1 MGEEMQHISNGMKKH
16 NIAWIGLSLVLMI
29 VLVGA
34 GCQRRPADDTDNTA
48 NTVVNN
54 TTDNSTVNNISNTVT
69 PPTNTI
75 PPSGLPTD
83 PLAILT
89 DLKQEFKDANE
100 AISSLVIYGEQKTDL
115 VLTIVSSKFINTLSD
130 SGLDTNWFIYTSPS
144 DVSNFYLVN
153 MPRPRATKP
162 YKRIIMPKTDFAFD
176 FDVLAIPLEQW
187 KKSYVDA
194 LVKAEE
200 LGGAKFR
207 SEHKTFEVSTILAYP
222 AAGNQQLSWSVTY
235 KATDGTAALLKV
247 QVNAT
252 SGEGVVVQ

>member
-1 MGEEMQHISNGMKKH
+1 MQSISNGMKKQS
-16 NIAWIGLSLVLMI
+16 IAWVGLSLVLML
-29 VLVGA
+29 VLIGA
-34 GCQRRPADDTDNTA
+34 GCQRRPVDNTDNTIIDNTIDNSVSNEIA
-48 NTVVNN
+48 NTV
-54 TTDNSTVNNISNTVT
+54 I

-83 PLAILT
+83 PLAVLIE
-89 DLKQEFKDANE
+89 LKKEFVDANE
-100 AISSLVIYGEQKTDL
+100 AIGSLVICGEQKKDL

-153 MPRPRATKP
+153 MPRPVGTKT
-162 YKRIIMPKTDFAFD
+162 YKRIIMPKIDFDFE

-194 LVKAEE
+194 LSKAEE

-207 SEHKTFEVSTILAYP
+207 SDHKTFEVSTILAYP
-222 AAGNQQLSWSVTY
+222 ASGNQQLSWSVTY
-235 KATDGTAALLKV
+235 KATDGTAALFKV
-247 QVNAT
+247 QVNAN

>member
-1 MGEEMQHISNGMKKH
+1 MKKQ
-16 NIAWIGLSLVLMI
+16 NIAWIGLSLVLMM

-34 GCQRRPADDTDNTA
+34 GCQRTLDNTN
-48 NTVVNN
+48 NTVVDNTINN
-54 TTDNSTVNNISNTVT
+54 SVSNEISNTII

-83 PLAILT
+83 PLAVLIE
-89 DLKQEFKDANE
+89 LKQEFKDANE
-100 AISSLVIYGEQKTDL
+100 AISSLVLCGEQKKDL

-153 MPRPRATKP
+153 MPRPVGTKS
-162 YKRIIMPKTDFAFD
+162 YKRIIMPKTDFDFE

-187 KKSYVDA
+187 KKSYIDA
-194 LVKAEE
+194 LSKSEE

-207 SEHKTFEVSTILAYP
+207 SAHKTFEVSTILAYP
-222 AAGNQQLSWSVTY
+222 ASGNQQLSWSVTY

-247 QVNAT
+247 QVNAN

>member
-1 MGEEMQHISNGMKKH
+1 MQHISNGMKKQS
-16 NIAWIGLSLVLMI
+16 IAWIGLSVVLMV
-29 VLVGA
+29 VLAGA
-34 GCQRRPADDTDNTA
+34 GCQRRPVDNTDNNVIDNTIDNTISNEIG
-48 NTVVNN
+48 NTVV
-54 TTDNSTVNNISNTVT
+54 

-83 PLAILT
+83 PLAVLA
-89 DLKQEFKDANE
+89 DLRQEFTDATD
-100 AISSLVIYGEQKTDL
+100 AIKSLVLCGEQKNDL

-153 MPRPRATKP
+153 MPRPRGTGA
-162 YKRIIMPKTDFAFD
+162 YKRIIMPKTDFDFD

-200 LGGAKFR
+200 LGGGKFR
-207 SEHKTFEVSTILAYP
+207 SEHKTLEVSTILAYP

-247 QVNAT
+247 QVNAM
-252 SGEGVVVQ
+252 SGEGLIVQ

>member
-1 MGEEMQHISNGMKKH
+1 MPTGEEMQYISNGMKKQS
-16 NIAWIGLSLVLMI
+16 IAWVGLSLVLML

-34 GCQRRPADDTDNTA
+34 GCQRRSADNTDNAVSDNTIDNSVGNEIA
-48 NTVVNN
+48 NTV
-54 TTDNSTVNNISNTVT
+54 I
-69 PPTNTI
+69 PPASTI

-83 PLAILT
+83 PLSVLIA
-89 DLKQEFKDANE
+89 LKQEFKDASD
-100 AISSLVIYGEQKTDL
+100 AISSLVICGEQKTDL
-115 VLTIVSSKFINTLSD
+115 SLTIVSSKFINTLSD
-130 SGLDTNWFIYTSPS
+130 TGLDTNWFIYTSPS

-153 MPRPRATKP
+153 MPRPAGTQS
-162 YKRIIMPKTDFAFD
+162 YKRIIMPKTDFDFE

-222 AAGNQQLSWSVTY
+222 ASGNQQLSWSVTY